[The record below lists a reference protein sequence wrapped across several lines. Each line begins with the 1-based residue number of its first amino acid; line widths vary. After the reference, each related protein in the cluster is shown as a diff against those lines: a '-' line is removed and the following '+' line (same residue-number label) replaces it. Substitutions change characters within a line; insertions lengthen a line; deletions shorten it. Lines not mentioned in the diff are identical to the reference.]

1 MNAAEFARMAKWLE
15 ARWGK
20 AWRGLVLPVT
30 MIVMWELSTRYGW
43 LNTAFWATPG
53 KVLHTAVGQ
62 IADGEFWP
70 GIEASLARNFAGFAI
85 GSVAGVLL
93 GCLLA
98 FSNAADMVVG
108 TLFHSVKQIA
118 LFEWIPLMSIWLG
131 SGEVAKIAFIACTA
145 VFPVTLN
152 LYAGIKST
160 DQRYFEVARVLKLS
174 RWHTLCRV
182 VFPAALPH
190 LATGLRLAL
199 IYSWLATIGAEYFF
213 TAGAGIG
220 NTMIDG
226 REMFEMDLVIFG
238 MIVAGL
244 VGLSLNLLA
253 NQIIKGLAPWQQA
266 AAR

>member
-1 MNAAEFARMAKWLE
+1 MRGLKSISARRASSE
-15 ARWGK
+15 RWRRI
-20 AWRGLVLPVT
+20 ARGLVVPASV
-30 MIVMWELSTRYGW
+30 IIIWDLSARLGW
-43 LNTAFWATPG
+43 LNLAFWATPA
-53 KVLHTAVGQ
+53 KVAYTAARQ
-62 IADGEFWP
+62 IASGEFWP
-70 GIEASLARNFAGFAI
+70 GLSASLTRNFAGFFI
-85 GSVAGVLL
+85 GSTVGALL
-93 GCLLA
+93 GCTLA
-98 FSNAADMVVG
+98 SSRTADLVIG
-108 TLFHSVKQIA
+108 PLFHSVKQIA
-118 LFEWIPLMSIWLG
+118 LFAWIPLMSIWLG

-160 DQRYFEVARVLKLS
+160 DPRYFEVARVFKLS
-174 RWHTLCRV
+174 RWHILRRV

-238 MIVAGL
+238 MIVVGL
-244 VGLSLNLLA
+244 VGLSLNLFA
-253 NQIIKGLAPWQQA
+253 NQMIKRLAPWQQGTS
-266 AAR
+266 R

>member
-1 MNAAEFARMAKWLE
+1 MTGLDSIGGRKVSAK
-15 ARWGK
+15 RWRRIV
-20 AWRGLVLPVT
+20 RGL
-30 MIVMWELSTRYGW
+30 IVPISLLIIWDLSGRLGW
-43 LNTAFWATPG
+43 LNLAFWATPA
-53 KVLHTAVGQ
+53 KVADTAASQ
-62 IADGEFWP
+62 IASGEFWP
-70 GIEASLARNFAGFAI
+70 GLSASLTRNFAGFFI
-85 GSVAGVLL
+85 GSTAGVLL
-93 GCLLA
+93 GCALA
-98 FSNAADMVVG
+98 FSHRADLVIG
-108 TLFHSVKQIA
+108 PLFHSTKQIA
-118 LFEWIPLMSIWLG
+118 LFAWIPLMSIWLG
-131 SGEVAKIAFIACTA
+131 SGEAAKIAFVACTA

-174 RWHTLCRV
+174 RWQILRRV

-220 NTMIDG
+220 NAMIDG

-244 VGLSLNLLA
+244 VGLSLNFLA
-253 NQIIKGLAPWQQA
+253 NQMIKRLEPWHQA
-266 AAR
+266 ALR